1 MEKSKGNW
9 VEGRGRKVEG
19 VIERPGCRKVLR
31 RHAEAFGNTELESL
45 WFGFVEGIN
54 EPRDERIRSD
64 FVPRF

>member
-1 MEKSKGNW
+1 M
-9 VEGRGRKVEG
+9 EG